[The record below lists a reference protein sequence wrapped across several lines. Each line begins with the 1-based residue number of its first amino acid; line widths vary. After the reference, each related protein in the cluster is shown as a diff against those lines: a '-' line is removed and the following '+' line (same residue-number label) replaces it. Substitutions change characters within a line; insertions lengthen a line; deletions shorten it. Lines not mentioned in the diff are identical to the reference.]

1 MYEYWLSRWDII
13 IIDTHSLVPL
23 FVPYLLPL
31 LVLTFVFIY
40 VVSRIYNIRKPL
52 TRRSLPW
59 LIIVFI
65 PILLAIYGTEL
76 TAPERM
82 GFAVGGGRLVVDV
95 GWWGVPSGKVYDL
108 SDCGLEWINASTTR
122 IWRKGRGG
130 PYVTVGKITLTPQDV
145 EGYGMVT
152 RDAEWILVAR
162 CPDATYIL
170 GGPGL
175 SPRVVHD

>member
-13 IIDTHSLVPL
+13 IIDTQ
-23 FVPYLLPL
+23 FYVPYVLAPL
-31 LVLTFVFIY
+31 ALIFVVIY

-52 TRRSLPW
+52 TRRSLPL

-65 PILLAIYGTEL
+65 SILFVIYSMDL

-95 GWWGVPSGKVYDL
+95 GWWGVPSGRLYDL

-122 IWRKGRGG
+122 IWKVGRG
-130 PYVTVGKITLTPQDV
+130 PYVIIGMITLMPQGV
-145 EGYGMVT
+145 KGYGMVT

-175 SPRVVHD
+175 NPRVVHD

>member
-1 MYEYWLSRWDII
+1 MYEFWLSRWELITI
-13 IIDTHSLVPL
+13 STR
-23 FVPYLLPL
+23 FYVPYILALLA
-31 LVLTFVFIY
+31 LVFVVIY
-40 VVSRIYNIRKPL
+40 VMSRIYGIGKPL

-59 LIIVFI
+59 LIMFI
-65 PILLAIYGTEL
+65 PILFVIYGMDL

-95 GWWGVPSGKVYDL
+95 GWWGVPPGKVYNL

-122 IWRKGRGG
+122 IWRSGRGD
-130 PYVTVGKITLTPQDV
+130 PYVVIGKITLMPQGV

-152 RDAEWILVAR
+152 RNAEWILVAR

-175 SPRVVHD
+175 NPRVVHD

>member
-1 MYEYWLSRWDII
+1 MYEFWLSRWDII
-13 IIDTHSLVPL
+13 IIDTQF
-23 FVPYLLPL
+23 FVPYLLAL
-31 LVLTFVFIY
+31 LAFTFVFIY
-40 VVSRIYNIRKPL
+40 AMSRIYNICKPL
-52 TRRSLPW
+52 TKRSLPW

-65 PILLAIYGTEL
+65 PILLAIYSDAL
-76 TAPERM
+76 MAPERM

-95 GWWGVPSGKVYDL
+95 GWWGVPSGKVYNL

-122 IWRKGRGG
+122 IWRRLGYGT
-130 PYVTVGKITLTPQDV
+130 PYIEIGKITLKPQGV

>member
-1 MYEYWLSRWDII
+1 MYEFWLSRWEII
-13 IIDTHSLVPL
+13 TIATRYY
-23 FVPYLLPL
+23 VPYLLASL
-31 LVLTFVFIY
+31 ALILVVVY
-40 VVSRIYNIRKPL
+40 VVSRIYGIRKL
-52 TRRSLPW
+52 LRRSLPW
-59 LIIVFI
+59 LIVTFVVV
-65 PILLAIYGTEL
+65 LLFRYGPDL

-108 SDCGLEWINASTTR
+108 SDCGLEWVNASTTR
-122 IWRKGRGG
+122 IWREGRGG
-130 PYVTVGKITLTPQDV
+130 PYVVVGKITLTPQEV

-175 SPRVVHD
+175 NPRVVHD

>member
-1 MYEYWLSRWDII
+1 MYEFWLSRWEII
-13 IIDTHSLVPL
+13 TIDTRFH
-23 FVPYLLPL
+23 VPYLLAS
-31 LVLTFVFIY
+31 LVLILVVVY
-40 VVSRIYNIRKPL
+40 VVSRIYDIGKL
-52 TRRSLPW
+52 LRRSFPW
-59 LIIVFI
+59 LIVTFVVV
-65 PILLAIYGTEL
+65 LLVRYGPYL

-122 IWRKGRGG
+122 IWRLGYGT
-130 PYVTVGKITLTPQDV
+130 PYIKIGKITLKPQGV

-162 CPDATYIL
+162 CPDATYVL

>member
-1 MYEYWLSRWDII
+1 MYEFWLSKWELIT
-13 IIDTHSLVPL
+13 IDTQFFL
-23 FVPYLLPL
+23 PYLLAPIAL
-31 LVLTFVFIY
+31 LFVVIY
-40 VVSRIYNIRKPL
+40 VVSHIYNIRKPL

-65 PILLAIYGTEL
+65 FILLAIYGTEL
-76 TAPERM
+76 TAPERV

-95 GWWGVPSGKVYDL
+95 GWWGVPSGKVYNL

-122 IWRKGRGG
+122 IWRVGRGG
-130 PYVTVGKITLTPQDV
+130 PYVTVGMITLTPQGIR
-145 EGYGMVT
+145 GYGMVT

-175 SPRVVHD
+175 NPRVVHD

>member
-1 MYEYWLSRWDII
+1 MYEYWLSRWEII
-13 IIDTHSLVPL
+13 AIDTR
-23 FVPYLLPL
+23 FYVPYLLAP
-31 LVLTFVFIY
+31 LVLIPIVVY
-40 VVSRIYNIRKPL
+40 VVSRIYGIRK
-52 TRRSLPW
+52 LPRQAFPW
-59 LIIVFI
+59 FIVAFVVV
-65 PILLAIYGTEL
+65 LLAMYGPDL

-95 GWWGVPSGKVYDL
+95 GWWGVPSGKVYNL

-122 IWRKGRGG
+122 IWRSGRGG
-130 PYVTVGKITLTPQDV
+130 PYVVIGKITLMPQVV

-175 SPRVVHD
+175 NPRVVHD

>member
-1 MYEYWLSRWDII
+1 MYEYWLSKWDII
-13 IIDTHSLVPL
+13 AIDTQ
-23 FVPYLLPL
+23 FFAPYLLAL
-31 LVLTFVFIY
+31 LVLTFIFIY
-40 VVSRIYNIRKPL
+40 VVSRIYNICKPL
-52 TRRSLPW
+52 TRRPLPW
-59 LIIVFI
+59 WIIMFI
-65 PILLAIYGTEL
+65 PILLVIYGSHL

-95 GWWGVPSGKVYDL
+95 GWWGVPSGRVYNL

-122 IWRKGRGG
+122 IRRLGYGT
-130 PYVTVGKITLTPQDV
+130 PYIEIGKITLTPQGV

>member
-1 MYEYWLSRWDII
+1 MYEYWLSRWEII
-13 IIDTHSLVPL
+13 IIDTQF
-23 FVPYLLPL
+23 FVPYLLAPL
-31 LVLTFVFIY
+31 ALIFVVIY

-59 LIIVFI
+59 LLV
-65 PILLAIYGTEL
+65 IYGIDL

-82 GFAVGGGRLVVDV
+82 GFAVGGGKLVVDV
-95 GWWGVPSGKVYDL
+95 GWWGVPSGKVYNL

-122 IWRKGRGG
+122 IWKVGRG
-130 PYVTVGKITLTPQDV
+130 PYVIIGMITLMPQGV
-145 EGYGMVT
+145 KGYGMVT
-152 RDAEWILVAR
+152 SDAEWILVAR

>member
-1 MYEYWLSRWDII
+1 MGDNYNRYTILC
-13 IIDTHSLVPL
+13 PL
-23 FVPYLLPL
+23 FLAP
-31 LVLTFVFIY
+31 LVLIPIVVY
-40 VVSRIYNIRKPL
+40 VVSRIYGIRKLP
-52 TRRSLPW
+52 RRAFPW
-59 LIIVFI
+59 FIVAFAVV
-65 PILLAIYGTEL
+65 LLSMYGPDL

-95 GWWGVPSGKVYDL
+95 GWWGVPSGKVYNL
-108 SDCGLEWINASTTR
+108 SDCGLEWINASTTG
-122 IWRKGRGG
+122 IWRVGRGG
-130 PYVTVGKITLTPQDV
+130 PYVTVGMLSLTPQGIK
-145 EGYGMVT
+145 GYGMVT

>member
-1 MYEYWLSRWDII
+1 MYEFWLSRWDII
-13 IIDTHSLVPL
+13 AIDTQF
-23 FVPYLLPL
+23 FVPYLLAPL
-31 LVLTFVFIY
+31 ALMFVVIY
-40 VVSRIYNIRKPL
+40 VVSRIYNICKPL
-52 TRRSLPW
+52 TRRPLPW
-59 LIIVFI
+59 WIIMFI
-65 PILLAIYGTEL
+65 PILLVIYGSHL

-95 GWWGVPSGKVYDL
+95 GWWGVPSGRVYNL

-122 IWRKGRGG
+122 IRRLGYGT
-130 PYVTVGKITLTPQDV
+130 PYIEIGKITLTPQGV